1 MSHNK
6 IFKVY
11 DELPVLISSY
21 STNQRYK
28 LLKIN
33 PKDIFITAIIQSI
46 VDFVYSAYK
55 NWE

>member
-21 STNQRYK
+21 GTNQRYK
-28 LLKIN
+28 LLKTK
-33 PKDIFITAIIQSI
+33 PKDIFITASYQILRILYI
-46 VDFVYSAYK
+46 RHIKF
-55 NWE
+55 